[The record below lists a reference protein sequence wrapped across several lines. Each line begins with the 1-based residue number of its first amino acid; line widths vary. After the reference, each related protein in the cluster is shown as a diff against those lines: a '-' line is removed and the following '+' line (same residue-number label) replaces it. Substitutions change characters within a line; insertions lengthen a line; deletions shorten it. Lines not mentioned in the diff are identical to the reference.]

1 MDKLKQAKEVFDKF
15 DLNGNGHI
23 SALELKLALVALGA
37 QPTDT
42 MIQHMVRF
50 LIEFIDVFF
59 KS

>member
-37 QPTDT
+37 QPTDI
-42 MIQHMVRF
+42 MIHHMVRF
-50 LIEFIDVFF
+50 CA
-59 KS
+59 